1 MLQTNTWIYLTV
13 QKTGSTFLSKKLI
26 EIYGQAAFSKDRK
39 HGLQK
44 KSTSKSKIITI
55 RDPFDYYFSL
65 WSYGLDGKGG
75 FSNKLRISNPS
86 LAEKIYGKKTKS
98 CFSHFLDLALSFP
111 GRNSQ
116 SEVSWLPRSTDLYTA
131 RILTMLVPQDKIERF
146 SSELDCDFSGKSIA
160 KSLNELLPEV
170 IIRTEYLNYDFH
182 YLASAGELD
191 FMELPTNWSQIFVKD
206 AARLNSSSSHE
217 VDGKKLKQH
226 ELLSEYHKNLIE
238 LKCTTAKYL
247 IQTANERIK
256 ELESRV

>member
-39 HGLQK
+39 HGIQK

-160 KSLNELLPEV
+160 KSMGREFVRISLGGVRDEAEIRGHRRTYIGSLPGKIIQQMKKAGGMTGVLSMLPGVSKMKKQIDLPEG
-170 IIRTEYLNYDFH
+170 TK
-182 YLASAGELD
+182 
-191 FMELPTNWSQIFVKD
+191 M
-206 AARLNSSSSHE
+206 
-217 VDGKKLKQH
+217 
-226 ELLSEYHKNLIE
+226 
-238 LKCTTAKYL
+238 
-247 IQTANERIK
+247 K
-256 ELESRV
+256 ELFTTY